1 MNTNNYS
8 RTHISSILLQVAIR
22 LPAFPLPLSTERP
35 QNNSPGRVFHQNY
48 LQVTSTA
55 LGRYKQ
61 D

>member
-1 MNTNNYS
+1 MNNYS
-8 RTHISSILLQVAIR
+8 RTHISSILLQVATS

-35 QNNSPGRVFHQNY
+35 SPQNNSPGRVLHLNY
-48 LQVTSTA
+48 LQMTSTA